1 MIDLSWSHILIVLIV
16 ALVVIG
22 PKDLPR
28 FMRMA
33 GRWMGKARAMAD
45 QFRRSF
51 DEMSRQAELDEL
63 RAELNALKHDRP
75 LAGTTQPI
83 IPEDMMSG
91 PKPELHAAEPEP
103 AAPAQPV
110 PAGPALAE
118 AGPAAPAEPETAAR
132 AEHGSTEPAP
142 AEPASAPERPAP

>member
-75 LAGTTQPI
+75 LSTGAQPI

-91 PKPELHAAEPEP
+91 PKPELHAPEP
-103 AAPAQPV
+103 DP
-110 PAGPALAE
+110 E
-118 AGPAAPAEPETAAR
+118 PAAPAEPEAAES
-132 AEHGSTEPAP
+132 AEPAP
-142 AEPASAPERPAP
+142 AGPATPGQPTS

>member
-1 MIDLSWSHILIVLIV
+1 MIDLSWSHILIVVVV

-33 GRWMGKARAMAD
+33 GRWVGKARAMAD
-45 QFRRSF
+45 QFRKSF

-63 RAELNALKHDRP
+63 RAELNALRTERP
-75 LAGTTQPI
+75 LAGAAATLHEPI

-91 PKPELHAAEPEP
+91 PKPELHAEPPPNSVPETD
-103 AAPAQPV
+103 PAQP
-110 PAGPALAE
+110 
-118 AGPAAPAEPETAAR
+118 
-132 AEHGSTEPAP
+132 
-142 AEPASAPERPAP
+142 AS

>member
-75 LAGTTQPI
+75 LAGAAGQLAEPI

-91 PKPELHAAEPEP
+91 PKPKLHAADPEP
-103 AAPAQPV
+103 
-110 PAGPALAE
+110 
-118 AGPAAPAEPETAAR
+118 
-132 AEHGSTEPAP
+132 TELAP
-142 AEPASAPERPAP
+142 AEPASPEAGRPAS

>member
-1 MIDLSWSHILIVLIV
+1 MIDLSWSHILIVVIV

-33 GRWMGKARAMAD
+33 GRWVGKARAMAD

-63 RAELNALKHDRP
+63 RAELNALRTERP
-75 LAGTTQPI
+75 LAGAMQKLHEPI
-83 IPEDMMSG
+83 LPDDMMSAT
-91 PKPELHAAEPEP
+91 KPELHAEAPPPDTHGEPHSDVPPEP
-103 AAPAQPV
+103 AELSADAHPEPPTV
-110 PAGPALAE
+110 PP
-118 AGPAAPAEPETAAR
+118 T
-132 AEHGSTEPAP
+132 S
-142 AEPASAPERPAP
+142 

>member
-1 MIDLSWSHILIVLIV
+1 MIDLSWSHILIVVIV

-63 RAELNALKHDRP
+63 RAELNALRHDRP
-75 LAGTTQPI
+75 LAGTAQALSESILPA
-83 IPEDMMSG
+83 DMMSG
-91 PKPELHAAEPEP
+91 PKPELHAAEPE
-103 AAPAQPV
+103 APP
-110 PAGPALAE
+110 P
-118 AGPAAPAEPETAAR
+118 
-132 AEHGSTEPAP
+132 EPAP
-142 AEPASAPERPAP
+142 EQGAS

>member
-1 MIDLSWSHILIVLIV
+1 VIDLSWSHILIVVIV

-45 QFRRSF
+45 QFRKSF

-63 RAELNALKHDRP
+63 RAELQALRDQRP
-75 LAGTTQPI
+75 LASSAQALAEPI
-83 IPEDMMSG
+83 IPPDMMSG
-91 PKPELHAAEPEP
+91 PKPELHAPDPEAELGPD
-103 AAPAQPV
+103 APAK
-110 PAGPALAE
+110 AD
-118 AGPAAPAEPETAAR
+118 
-132 AEHGSTEPAP
+132 PAP
-142 AEPASAPERPAP
+142 

>member
-1 MIDLSWSHILIVLIV
+1 MIDLSWSHILIVVIV

-63 RAELNALKHDRP
+63 RAELNALKSDRP
-75 LAGTTQPI
+75 LAGAAQTLSEPI

-91 PKPELHAAEPEP
+91 PKPEPQ
-103 AAPAQPV
+103 APH
-110 PAGPALAE
+110 E
-118 AGPAAPAEPETAAR
+118 APAETDQAR
-132 AEHGSTEPAP
+132 S
-142 AEPASAPERPAP
+142 AS

>member
-1 MIDLSWSHILIVLIV
+1 MFDLSWSHILIVLIV

-33 GRWMGKARAMAD
+33 GQWMGKARAMAD

-75 LAGTTQPI
+75 LATPLQPI

-91 PKPELHAAEPEP
+91 PKPELHAPESE
-103 AAPAQPV
+103 ASQP
-110 PAGPALAE
+110 E
-118 AGPAAPAEPETAAR
+118 ASQPEADAAPAEPEPGQPT
-132 AEHGSTEPAP
+132 S
-142 AEPASAPERPAP
+142 

>member
-1 MIDLSWSHILIVLIV
+1 MFDLSWSHILIVLIV

-33 GRWMGKARAMAD
+33 GRWVGKARAMAD

-51 DEMSRQAELDEL
+51 DEMSRQTELDEL
-63 RAELNALKHDRP
+63 RAELNALKTERP
-75 LAGTTQPI
+75 LHSTVQALHEPI

-91 PKPELHAAEPEP
+91 PRPELHAPDPDSDLAPEP
-103 AAPAQPV
+103 PS
-110 PAGPALAE
+110 E
-118 AGPAAPAEPETAAR
+118 
-132 AEHGSTEPAP
+132 S
-142 AEPASAPERPAP
+142 ERPAS

>member
-1 MIDLSWSHILIVLIV
+1 MFDLSWSHILIVLIV

-28 FMRMA
+28 FMRSA

-75 LAGTTQPI
+75 LASAAEALHEPI

-91 PKPELHAAEPEP
+91 PKPELHAPDPEPSPPPEPEQSKP
-103 AAPAQPV
+103 
-110 PAGPALAE
+110 
-118 AGPAAPAEPETAAR
+118 
-132 AEHGSTEPAP
+132 
-142 AEPASAPERPAP
+142 